1 MISMLVLVQHTIFLQ
16 KEFYYASQKRTLK
29 NVKGKPLD
37 TSITELN
44 RYIELIKIHSYDG
57 DAFHNHQDSKFKHQY
72 ITLANTNDSPMA
84 VGGIGNSRSHQKS
97 ETYDI
102 STNTWNEIADC
113 PGR

>member
-1 MISMLVLVQHTIFLQ
+1 MWKV
-16 KEFYYASQKRTLK
+16 
-29 NVKGKPLD
+29 KPLD

-72 ITLANTNDSPMA
+72 ITLANTNGSPLA
-84 VGGIGNSRSHQKS
+84 VGGYSDVRAHKKS

-102 STNTWNEIADC
+102 SANSWNEVDDY
-113 PGR
+113 PYSS